1 MNSHTPGH
9 PEIEMTHGVDASSGP
24 LGQGIP
30 MAAGMAMAEKFLAS
44 QYNKENFDI
53 IDHYT
58 YVLWISIMSF
68 PSLTSK
74 TCQLQAS

>member
-1 MNSHTPGH
+1 MLHLTGIDVTLDALKKFRQMNSRTPGH
-9 PEIEMTHGVDASSGP
+9 PENEMTQGVDASSGP

-53 IDHYT
+53 IDQYT
-58 YVLWISIMSF
+58 YVL
-68 PSLTSK
+68 
-74 TCQLQAS
+74 